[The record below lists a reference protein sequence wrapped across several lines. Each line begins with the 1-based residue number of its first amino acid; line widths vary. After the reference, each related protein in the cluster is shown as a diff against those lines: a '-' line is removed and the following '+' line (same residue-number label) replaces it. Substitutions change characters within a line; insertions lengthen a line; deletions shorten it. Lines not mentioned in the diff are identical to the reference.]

1 MRAVATFLGLTRG
14 RRFRTE
20 DGGRALLERPKRSSE
35 PPARVLRG
43 LDVRREQVHGRPVHV
58 LSPAGGPRTRG
69 TVVYLHGGAYV
80 STIVRQHWALVAE
93 VVREVGCEVR
103 VPLYGLAPDHHAP
116 EAIALVRAVLDGA
129 RGPTYLL
136 GDSAGGGL
144 ALATTQRVV
153 EDGGTA
159 PAGLTLVAPWLDLG
173 LRNPEIPA
181 IQPHDPWLSLPGLR
195 PLAAAW
201 ADGLSYDDPRVS
213 PLFGRLDGLPPIALH
228 VGTRDITLADCR
240 ELRDRAP
247 SGGLTVHEVPGAV
260 HVHPLLPVP
269 EGRVARGLIVDE
281 VRRGLGV

>member
-14 RRFRTE
+14 RRYRTE

-35 PPARVLRG
+35 PPQRVVRG
-43 LDVRREQVHGRPVHV
+43 LDVTREQVHGRPVHV
-58 LSPAGGPRTRG
+58 LRPEGGPTTPG

-80 STIVRQHWALVAE
+80 STIVRQHWALVAQL
-93 VVREVGCEVR
+93 VREVGCEVR

-116 EAIALVRAVLDGA
+116 EAIALVRAVLGDA
-129 RGPTYLL
+129 EGPAYLV

-144 ALATTQRVV
+144 ALATTQQVV
-153 EDGGTA
+153 EAGDPA
-159 PAGLTLVAPWLDLG
+159 PCGLTLVAPWLDLG

-181 IQPHDPWLSLPGLR
+181 LQPRDPWLAVPGLR

-213 PLFGRLDGLPPIALH
+213 PLFGRLDGLPPISLH

-240 ELRDRAP
+240 ALRDRSP
-247 SGGLTVHEVPGAV
+247 SGGLTFHEVPGAV

-269 EGRVARGLIVDE
+269 EGRAARRLIVAE
-281 VRRGLGV
+281 VRRGLGT